1 MLGILIAGI
10 AAGLSSLFVVY
21 LLPVE
26 KMQTNMKASLTEF
39 MAEGEN
45 PFLIEGLK
53 GSSLDNYTDAIM
65 LGSAVYKTD
74 MPFWQS
80 AVRVP
85 RAADVEGM
93 PMESLD
99 DYLTGKESSQESE
112 YARYW
117 HGYLLYLKPLLLFLN
132 YIQIRIVNGCIQLI
146 LVIWILYK
154 FISQGMKRGAVA
166 YVLAVLSMFPM
177 VFPYSLQFSSVFYIG
192 NIAILIVLKKYKKWK
207 NEETYLYFFQIIGMC
222 TSFFD
227 FLTFPL
233 FTFGMPMALCMVLFQ
248 NQKLKEKAFFLIK
261 NGLAWGLG
269 YILMWMGK
277 WFAGSLIT
285 GENLW
290 TNALGTVATRVSG
303 EAYGESTGRLWAILR
318 NGYIYFNKAGI
329 VFAVLMF
336 LWLGFSFWKY
346 RKKIAWRKI
355 IPLIA
360 VACMPLLWYLA
371 ASNHSYVHYW
381 YTFRVLA
388 VSVFA
393 LTLIPQCIEENGM
406 GYKNV

>member
-1 MLGILIAGI
+1 MNRITKMLGILIAGI
-10 AAGLSSLFVVY
+10 AAGLAGLFIVY

-74 MPFWQS
+74 MPFWQN
-80 AVRVP
+80 AIRVP
-85 RAADVEGM
+85 RSSDVEGM
-93 PMESLD
+93 PMESLN
-99 DYLTGKESSQESE
+99 DYLTSKESSQESE

-132 YIQIRIVNGCIQLI
+132 YIQIRIVNGCIQLS
-146 LVIWILYK
+146 LVIWILYE
-154 FISQGMKRGAVA
+154 FIRQGMKRGAIA
-166 YVLAVLSMFPM
+166 YVLAILSMFPV

-192 NIAILIVLKKYKKWK
+192 NIALLIVLKKYKKWE
-207 NEETYLYFFQIIGMC
+207 NEEKYFYFFQIIGMC

-233 FTFGMPMALCMVLFQ
+233 FTFGIPMALCMVLLQ
-248 NQKLKEKAFFLIK
+248 NKKLKVRVLFLIK
-261 NGLAWGLG
+261 NGLAWGAG

-290 TNALGTVATRVSG
+290 TNALGTVATRVSS
-303 EAYGESTGRLWAILR
+303 EAYGENAGRLWAILR

-329 VFAVLMF
+329 IFAVLIF
-336 LWLGFSFWKY
+336 LWLGINLWKCHE
-346 RKKIAWRKI
+346 KFAWLKIS
-355 IPLIA
+355 PLIA
-360 VACMPLLWYLA
+360 VACMPLLWYLI

-381 YTFRVLA
+381 YTFRALA

-393 LTLIPQCIEENGM
+393 LTLIPQCIGQ
-406 GYKNV
+406 GD

>member
-1 MLGILIAGI
+1 MNRITKMLGILIAGI
-10 AAGLSSLFVVY
+10 AAGLVGLFIVY

-26 KMQTNMKASLTEF
+26 EMQTNMKASLTEF

-45 PFLIEGLK
+45 PFLVEGLK

-99 DYLTGKESSQESE
+99 DYLTSKESSQESE

-132 YIQIRIVNGCIQLI
+132 YIQIRMVNGCIQLI
-146 LVIWILYK
+146 LAIWILYK

-192 NIAILIVLKKYKKWK
+192 NIALLIVLKKYKKWK
-207 NEETYLYFFQIIGMC
+207 NEEIYLYFFQIIGMC

-248 NQKLKEKAFFLIK
+248 NQKLKEKAFFFIK

-290 TNALGTVATRVSG
+290 TNALGTVATRVSS
-303 EAYGESTGRLWAILR
+303 EAYGENTGRLWAILR
-318 NGYIYFNKAGI
+318 NGYIYFNRAGI
-329 VFAVLMF
+329 VLAVLLF
-336 LWLGFSFWKY
+336 LWLGFSFWKH
-346 RKKIAWRKI
+346 RKKIAWLKI
-355 IPLIA
+355 IPLIV
-360 VACMPLLWYLA
+360 VACIPLLWYLV

-393 LTLIPQCIEENGM
+393 LTLIPQCIGEGD
-406 GYKNV
+406 